1 MNTLYDYPQN
11 KPRIRVMHNRQPVWV
26 NEIGGYMLNFRGRV
40 EKPSIK
46 NCIMEEVINGPHV
59 IVFGKVNENKFNF
72 DISSRISA
80 YIAFAV
86 ALSSF
91 DSRLMC

>member
-1 MNTLYDYPQN
+1 
-11 KPRIRVMHNRQPVWV
+11 
-26 NEIGGYMLNFRGRV
+26 MLNFRGRV

-46 NCIMEEVINGPHV
+46 NFIMEEVINGPDV

-91 DSRLMC
+91 DSRLMCE

>member
-1 MNTLYDYPQN
+1 
-11 KPRIRVMHNRQPVWV
+11 MHNRQPVWV

-46 NCIMEEVINGPHV
+46 NFIMEEITNGPDV
-59 IVFGKVNENKFNF
+59 IVFGKLNENKFNF
-72 DISSRISA
+72 DVSSRIST
-80 YIAFAV
+80 YIAFAI

-91 DSRLMC
+91 DSRLMSE